1 MKVCVVN
8 KIDGLHHHNLVPQ
21 LAAAQELGE
30 FDEIVPVSAR
40 DGEGVDVLRD
50 LLVARMPEGP
60 PLFPS
65 DEDTDEPLEIT
76 LAELVR
82 EQALRVTR
90 QEVPH
95 SIAVVVD
102 EIEREGDLTKIHA
115 SLVVERDSQKGILI
129 GHGGETLKAIGTAA
143 RMQMEPLAGHASVP
157 GPPREGPEGMAARP
171 ARARPARPVAL
182 GYVTITVPVMD
193 EWILQWNGYVP
204 GSRPADS
211 PLNVSPP
218 SIDTSTCVPSI
229 VNVCVT
235 ESLFSIVI
243 EEADAAAK
251 QSGENARSWI
261 VTTNGSS
268 PVRSVGVVRRASGR
282 GRGTRATG
290 GTRRPAVVVSAAAAR
305 RAGERGQGDH
315 RHEGLAHD
323 PASVRSAWVSSVAMS
338 IAGSRS
344 APVGGSATMDPMSQA
359 AQIQPSDRR
368 PVLSGG
374 AEAQRL
380 IARTVAVDAVGLE
393 ERAAS
398 LAKRS
403 IKKSSKL
410 WALDLAIRCMDLTTL
425 EGTDTV
431 GKIVALCSKAIR
443 PDPVDPSIPSVA
455 AVCLY
460 PQLVPVAAEQLKGT
474 GVHVASVAGAF
485 PAGLGPLDSRL
496 REIAEVVELGADE
509 VDIVL
514 NRSLF
519 LGGRYAQAYDELVAA
534 REAAGAAHLKVILET
549 GELGSYDRVRQA
561 SMLAMAAGADFIKT
575 STGKIGT
582 GATLPS
588 ALCMMEAARDFHRQT
603 GVEVGIKVAGG
614 VRASKQSIQYLT
626 ILFETLG
633 ANWMTPDRFRIGAST
648 LLNDVLMQID
658 KERTGR
664 YQGRDY
670 FTVD

>member
-1 MKVCVVN
+1 
-8 KIDGLHHHNLVPQ
+8 
-21 LAAAQELGE
+21 
-30 FDEIVPVSAR
+30 
-40 DGEGVDVLRD
+40 
-50 LLVARMPEGP
+50 
-60 PLFPS
+60 
-65 DEDTDEPLEIT
+65 
-76 LAELVR
+76 
-82 EQALRVTR
+82 
-90 QEVPH
+90 
-95 SIAVVVD
+95 
-102 EIEREGDLTKIHA
+102 
-115 SLVVERDSQKGILI
+115 
-129 GHGGETLKAIGTAA
+129 
-143 RMQMEPLAGHASVP
+143 
-157 GPPREGPEGMAARP
+157 
-171 ARARPARPVAL
+171 
-182 GYVTITVPVMD
+182 
-193 EWILQWNGYVP
+193 
-204 GSRPADS
+204 
-211 PLNVSPP
+211 
-218 SIDTSTCVPSI
+218 
-229 VNVCVT
+229 
-235 ESLFSIVI
+235 
-243 EEADAAAK
+243 
-251 QSGENARSWI
+251 
-261 VTTNGSS
+261 
-268 PVRSVGVVRRASGR
+268 
-282 GRGTRATG
+282 
-290 GTRRPAVVVSAAAAR
+290 
-305 RAGERGQGDH
+305 
-315 RHEGLAHD
+315 
-323 PASVRSAWVSSVAMS
+323 
-338 IAGSRS
+338 
-344 APVGGSATMDPMSQA
+344 
-359 AQIQPSDRR
+359 
-368 PVLSGG
+368 
-374 AEAQRL
+374 
-380 IARTVAVDAVGLE
+380 
-393 ERAAS
+393 
-398 LAKRS
+398 
-403 IKKSSKL
+403 
-410 WALDLAIRCMDLTTL
+410 MDLTTL

-496 REIAEVVELGADE
+496 REITEVVELGADE

-614 VRASKQSIQYLT
+614 VRVSKQSIQYLT

>member
-1 MKVCVVN
+1 
-8 KIDGLHHHNLVPQ
+8 
-21 LAAAQELGE
+21 
-30 FDEIVPVSAR
+30 
-40 DGEGVDVLRD
+40 
-50 LLVARMPEGP
+50 
-60 PLFPS
+60 
-65 DEDTDEPLEIT
+65 
-76 LAELVR
+76 
-82 EQALRVTR
+82 
-90 QEVPH
+90 
-95 SIAVVVD
+95 
-102 EIEREGDLTKIHA
+102 
-115 SLVVERDSQKGILI
+115 
-129 GHGGETLKAIGTAA
+129 
-143 RMQMEPLAGHASVP
+143 
-157 GPPREGPEGMAARP
+157 
-171 ARARPARPVAL
+171 
-182 GYVTITVPVMD
+182 
-193 EWILQWNGYVP
+193 
-204 GSRPADS
+204 
-211 PLNVSPP
+211 
-218 SIDTSTCVPSI
+218 
-229 VNVCVT
+229 
-235 ESLFSIVI
+235 
-243 EEADAAAK
+243 
-251 QSGENARSWI
+251 
-261 VTTNGSS
+261 
-268 PVRSVGVVRRASGR
+268 
-282 GRGTRATG
+282 
-290 GTRRPAVVVSAAAAR
+290 
-305 RAGERGQGDH
+305 
-315 RHEGLAHD
+315 
-323 PASVRSAWVSSVAMS
+323 
-338 IAGSRS
+338 
-344 APVGGSATMDPMSQA
+344 MDPMSQA
-359 AQIQPSDRR
+359 AQIQPSDRS

-460 PQLVPVAAEQLKGT
+460 PQLVPVAAEQLQGT

-534 REAAGAAHLKVILET
+534 REAAGSAHLKVILET